1 MVVYSP
7 ILILQGRSF
16 FIRGHFP
23 GIQGHTHQRCTQG
36 GASSSGD
43 TSQVYRGTPIR
54 GVHRGWGFFI
64 REHFPGIQGHTHQRC
79 TQGGAETGFRL
90 GLIWVHIVHLL
101 QPGFFKPKIKKIC
114 YRKNAKSH
122 NFYST
127 NTIKANKICH
137 KQQLTGKK
145 IQQIMFSPEK
155 YAQTAIKFR
164 KFVTD
169 SN

>member
-1 MVVYSP
+1 MGRIRQDTLIMVVYSP

-16 FIRGHFP
+16 FIRG
-23 GIQGHTHQRCTQG
+23 
-36 GASSSGD
+36 
-43 TSQVYRGTPIR
+43 
-54 GVHRGWGFFI
+54 
-64 REHFPGIQGHTHQRC
+64 HFPGIQGHTHQRC